1 MVDERAA
8 AQRENV
14 ALAAVKALEHARE
27 LAADA
32 AIAGRLL
39 GLLVLLHDEV
49 VGLMVASAGYAL
61 HQAAVSAERRRV
73 IDEKAAAKEARRLH
87 MVQIMETKF
96 AAAQSTAEA
105 RLVHDVAAAAERAE
119 ADAAQAERRRRCDRA
134 AVEAC
139 ALTPLMV
146 PPSPC
151 ACTKQQGLQRR
162 SRQAQLAAKR
172 AQRDAARATERQEAV
187 SLAAQAA
194 ALRAAEARALA
205 RAWLPQ
211 PVFWSCSEP
220 YDDGVGC
227 VPGNNST
234 RKASE
239 PATAGGFPAAPD

>member
-1 MVDERAA
+1 MNERAA

-39 GLLVLLHDEV
+39 ARHAPLHVEV
-49 VGLMVASAGYAL
+49 MGLMVASAGYAL
-61 HQAAVSAERRRV
+61 HQAAVSAEQRCV

-134 AVEAC
+134 AVDAC

-146 PPSPC
+146 PSGPLRMHE
-151 ACTKQQGLQRR
+151 AAG
-162 SRQAQLAAKR
+162 LAAQEPPGAAGGK
-172 AQRDAARATERQEAV
+172 ARATGCGARYGASGSCQPGRPGCC
-187 SLAAQAA
+187 AAG
-194 ALRAAEARALA
+194 
-205 RAWLPQ
+205 
-211 PVFWSCSEP
+211 
-220 YDDGVGC
+220 Y
-227 VPGNNST
+227 
-234 RKASE
+234 
-239 PATAGGFPAAPD
+239 